1 MGTRQHVFEPTMARL
16 ITLATLAAGASA
28 YTSLAGT
35 SMLSRSRISMKEL
48 MTPAKLEE
56 AFARFDVDGSGQV
69 DREEFVSKMKTLDM
83 PFSDMEL
90 EQMFNEMDD
99 SSNGGVDAE
108 EFQAYVVNNAHVGV
122 VRRLAAQPNKI
133 REVYESFK
141 GEARVLELEAFQA
154 GMKSLGL
161 PYNNLELEDM
171 FGQIDETNNGGVDYD
186 EFKDFMSSDVLP
198 KWAQVLKK

>member
-35 SMLSRSRISMKEL
+35 SMLSRSRISMNEL
-48 MTPAKLEE
+48 MTPAKLEA
-56 AFARFDVDGSGQV
+56 AFARFDADGSGQV
-69 DREEFVSKMKTLDM
+69 DLEEFVSKMKTLDM

-99 SSNGGVDAE
+99 SSNGGVDSE
-108 EFQAYVVNNAHVGV
+108 EFQAYVTSKAHVGV
-122 VRRLAAQPNKI
+122 VRRLAASPDKV

-141 GEARVLELEAFQA
+141 GTASVLELEAFQA

-161 PYNNLELEDM
+161 PYSKMELEQM
-171 FGQIDETNNGGVDYD
+171 FAEIDVTNNGGVDYE
-186 EFKDFMSSDVLP
+186 EFANFMGQQVLP